1 MSTEANAKA
10 LYKSQPSAETEK
22 YSEDPLPQTLWFNLV
37 IYILQTQTTADK
49 PFPNRV

>member
-22 YSEDPLPQTLWFNLV
+22 YSELPTLNFLLQYIKQTL
-37 IYILQTQTTADK
+37 I
-49 PFPNRV
+49 R